1 MGGWQKLRKRKKD
14 RLENYKKK
22 KKPNQTIEEH
32 FKKEVKKRK
41 SEEVNE

>member
-22 KKPNQTIEEH
+22 KTNQTIEEH